1 MKLIPRIAV
10 ILVCFLNKN
19 RWSTDRC
26 QSYFVAWQPYGDSIS
41 KKQKYPYFT
50 SNILL
55 MKRYRLYAIG
65 GTVRSAFIAADPTG
79 MTSTVTM
86 DRGSGN
92 RGFANAITPRFHSA
106 SNSAGTA
113 AAHRI
118 VLPFVLTVQI
128 GAAAAPPIR
137 KCAR

>member
-1 MKLIPRIAV
+1 LRFEQKWT
-10 ILVCFLNKN
+10 LNG
-19 RWSTDRC
+19 SLSELFC
-26 QSYFVAWQPYGDSIS
+26 GLASLS
-41 KKQKYPYFT
+41 

-55 MKRYRLYAIG
+55 MKRYFLYAIG

-92 RGFANAITPRFHSA
+92 RGSVKAITPRFHSA

-113 AAHRI
+113 AARRI
-118 VLPFVLTVQI
+118 ALPFVLTAQT
-128 GAAAAPPIR
+128 GAVAAPPIR